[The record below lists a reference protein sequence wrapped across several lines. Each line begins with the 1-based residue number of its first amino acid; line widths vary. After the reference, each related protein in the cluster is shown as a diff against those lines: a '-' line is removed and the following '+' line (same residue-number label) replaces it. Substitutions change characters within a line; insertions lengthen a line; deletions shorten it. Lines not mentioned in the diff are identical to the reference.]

1 METQSVKPKRKRA
14 KHSVQIQCTKCQ
26 SLFSARTFAHLCP
39 NCRPKSKPAKAQQQ
53 PGAHQPA
60 PQESKRT
67 RKNRAIDQATRAMA
81 NSSLSSRVTSLTNRV
96 SKSSAM
102 QKPGVGPRSAACR
115 LLLQMLSPADA
126 LGQKP
131 IRINVDEVQAPK
143 YPIQIDNNFT
153 LTGNGEF
160 KCMLA
165 SSPLISAVIFT
176 PNPLTVSGARAIT
189 FGLDQGFLTYVV
201 SNKIGYLAD
210 EEQLIITPKEDFRKY
225 RMIGA
230 AMQMQWSGLE
240 LTKNGTFVCARITD
254 KENLVSF
261 NPNQKPDSVIANG
274 SDVITLSCQHDD
286 PIFSFTDVDPSNESG
301 SGNKPTPG
309 QGEFAVESIVIEY
322 SDNVQLPMRVTPPSL
337 AFVVSTSYRTVAQS
351 LLNAYNAAKANQPL
365 NGQITQ
371 FIEACAAKYPN
382 FRSQAAQPLYNAAIE
397 VEVPFETAGAV
408 ANRSFFR
415 YETENVSANTPVDYI
430 TNILEASQT
439 LVNTQAIDFGTG
451 NATIYSSVKITL
463 HIPVD
468 GKINQRAQIPQP
480 LTNGI
485 AQNTLNDT
493 PFYDGS
499 FLQPVAH
506 YQGGE
511 FTYQV
516 ITSHSWE
523 FILSDDTV
531 LATAAVANSPTDPVS
546 CMNKQQFNAF
556 QKIMKALPP
565 CLIQSPEGMT
575 RATTSQLASRGILND
590 IFKFAGPIV
599 GTIFPPAAPIIGAL
613 QPVVSVVDNML

>member
-1 METQSVKPKRKRA
+1 
-14 KHSVQIQCTKCQ
+14 
-26 SLFSARTFAHLCP
+26 
-39 NCRPKSKPAKAQQQ
+39 
-53 PGAHQPA
+53 
-60 PQESKRT
+60 
-67 RKNRAIDQATRAMA
+67 
-81 NSSLSSRVTSLTNRV
+81 
-96 SKSSAM
+96 
-102 QKPGVGPRSAACR
+102 
-115 LLLQMLSPADA
+115 MLSPADA

-131 IRINVDEVQAPK
+131 VRINVDEVQAPK

-153 LTGNGEF
+153 LSGDGEF
-160 KCMLA
+160 KLMLA
-165 SSPLISAVIFT
+165 ASPLISAVVFT
-176 PNPLTVSGARAIT
+176 PNQLTVTGARAISIAINN
-189 FGLDQGFLTYVV
+189 GFLTYVV
-201 SNKIGYLAD
+201 SNKIGYLAE
-210 EEQLIITPKEDFRKY
+210 EEQLIVTPKEDFRKY

-230 AMQMQWSGLE
+230 AMQLQWSGLE

-274 SDVITLSCQHDD
+274 SDVLTLSCQHDE
-286 PIFSFTDVDPSNESG
+286 PIFNFTDVDPSNESG

-309 QGEFAVESIVIEY
+309 QGDFAYESLTLEY
-322 SDNVQLPMRVTPPSL
+322 SNMDLPMKVSPPSL
-337 AFVVSTSYRTVAQS
+337 TFAPATSYRTVAQS
-351 LLNAYNAAKANQPL
+351 LLNAYNAEKNTNPL
-365 NGQITQ
+365 NSQITQ

-382 FRSQAAQPLYNAAIE
+382 FRSQAAQPLYNADVE
-397 VEVPFETAGAV
+397 VEVPFEVAGAF
-408 ANRSFFR
+408 AARGFFR
-415 YETENVSANTPVDYI
+415 YESSNISANTPADYI
-430 TNILEASQT
+430 ANILEQSQS
-439 LVNTQAIDFGTG
+439 LVNTSAINYGSG
-451 NATIYSSVKITL
+451 VETIYSSVKINL
-463 HIPVD
+463 KIPVD
-468 GKINQRAQIPQP
+468 GKINQRVQIPQP
-480 LTNGI
+480 ITNGI

-516 ITSHSWE
+516 ISSHSWE
-523 FILSDDTV
+523 FILADDTV

-546 CMNKQQFNAF
+546 CMNKQQFSAF

-599 GTIFPPAAPIIGAL
+599 STIFPPAAPIIGAL
-613 QPVVSVVDNML
+613 APVVSVVDNML